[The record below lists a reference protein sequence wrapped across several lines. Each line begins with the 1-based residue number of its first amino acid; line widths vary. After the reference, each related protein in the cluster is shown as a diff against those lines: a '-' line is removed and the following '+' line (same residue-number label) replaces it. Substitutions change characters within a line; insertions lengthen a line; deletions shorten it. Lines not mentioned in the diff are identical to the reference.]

1 LEKGIDM
8 KTELK
13 TLTAA
18 AALIVGIISASAVYA
33 HGQSESPGSMMGQ
46 GGIMGQGGTMQGS
59 PGNMMGGGHM
69 MGMMNM
75 MGQMSTMMETCNK
88 TMQGMMEK
96 HEQSPEAHP
105 QQQE

>member
-8 KTELK
+8 KTNLK
-13 TLTAA
+13 TLVVA
-18 AALIVGIISASAVYA
+18 AALIAGIGAASAVYA
-33 HGQSESPGSMMGQ
+33 HGDEESSGSMMGQ
-46 GGIMGQGGTMQGS
+46 GGMMQGN
-59 PGNMMGGGHM
+59 PG
-69 MGMMNM
+69 NM

-88 TMQGMMEK
+88 MMQGMAKK